1 MQCLNMMIIFAK
13 MRGALEDKSDII
25 KTYERFKKDK
35 RQEFEKDFENALLEK
50 FGNPD
55 SDEYQK

>member
-1 MQCLNMMIIFAK
+1 MIIFAK

-35 RQEFEKDFENALLEK
+35 KQDFEKELDNTLR
-50 FGNPD
+50 
-55 SDEYQK
+55 